1 MGLVNLEIIPRSTK
15 GKNENRRL
23 RAAGRI
29 PAVVYGKER
38 ESQMFELEARPFTM
52 AMTQL
57 AGRAA
62 IFSLAIGEATDDDA
76 IALLR
81 EVQRNPCTD
90 EILHVDLMEIPRGR
104 PVTVA
109 VAVQVVGECVDVKSG
124 EAAVAMSLQ
133 AVEISC
139 LPRELPEYITI
150 DISELEINDKV
161 FVRDI
166 VVPVGEVITDPEI
179 LVLNIKPQAM
189 EVEEEEEEILEGE
202 EGAEGESEEGSEG
215 DEDKKDK
222 KED

>member
-38 ESQMFELEARPFTM
+38 ESMMIELEARPFVK
-52 AMTQL
+52 AMGHL

-62 IFSLAIGEATDDDA
+62 IFSLAEGEATDDDA

-90 EILHVDLMEIPRGR
+90 EILHVDLMEIPRGV

-109 VAVQVVGECVDVKSG
+109 VSVQVVGECPIVKSG
-124 EAAVAMSLQ
+124 LAAVAMSLA

-150 DISELEINDKV
+150 DVTELELNDKI

-166 VVPVGEVITDPEI
+166 VSPVGELVSDPEM
-179 LVLNIKPQAM
+179 LVLNIKPQVL
-189 EVEEEEEEILEGE
+189 ELLEEEETEEGE
-202 EGAEGESEEGSEG
+202 EGVEGSTEEGEDG
-215 DEDKKDK
+215 DEEK

>member
-1 MGLVNLEIIPRSTK
+1 MGLVNLEIIPRTSK

-23 RAAGRI
+23 RAQGRI

-38 ESQMFELEARPFTM
+38 ESMMVELEARPFTL
-52 AMTQL
+52 AMNQL

-62 IFSLAIGEATDDDA
+62 IFSLAVGEATDDDS

-109 VAVQVVGECVDVKSG
+109 VAVQVVGDNPIAKSG
-124 EAAVAMSLQ
+124 EAAVAMTLQ

-150 DISELEINDKV
+150 DITEMELNDKI

-166 VVPVGEVITDPEI
+166 VIPVGEIITDPEM
-179 LVLNIKPQAM
+179 LVLNIKPVAM
-189 EVEEEEEEILEGE
+189 EIEEEEEIEEGLEGE
-202 EGAEGESEEGSEG
+202 EGAEGEESED

>member
-38 ESQMFELEARPFTM
+38 DSMMVELEAKPFTK

-62 IFSLAIGEATDDDA
+62 IFSLAMGEVTDDDA

-90 EILHVDLMEIPRGR
+90 EILHVDLMEIPRGV

-109 VAVQVVGECVDVKSG
+109 VSVQVVGENAATRSG

-150 DISELEINDKV
+150 DITELELNDKI

-166 VVPVGEVITDPEI
+166 VAPVGEVISDPEI
-179 LVLNIKPQAM
+179 LVLNIKPQVL
-189 EVEEEEEEILEGE
+189 EVEEEEELEEGE
-202 EGAEGESEEGSEG
+202 EGAEGAEGADSEG
-215 DEDKKDK
+215 DDEKKD
-222 KED
+222 D

>member
-38 ESQMFELEARPFTM
+38 ESMMVELEARPFNL
-52 AMTQL
+52 ALSHL
-57 AGRAA
+57 AGRSA
-62 IFSLAIGEATDDDA
+62 IFSLALGEATDDDA

-104 PVTVA
+104 AVTVA
-109 VAVQVVGECVDVKSG
+109 VAVQVVGDNPVTKSG

-150 DISELEINDKV
+150 DITELELNDKI

-166 VVPVGEVITDPEI
+166 VFPVGEVITDPDI
-179 LVLNIKPQAM
+179 LVLNIKPQAL
-189 EVEEEEEEILEGE
+189 EVEEEEEEGLEGE
-202 EGAEGESEEGSEG
+202 EGAEGTDEDASEG
-215 DEDKKDK
+215 DGDK

>member
-38 ESQMFELEARPFTM
+38 ESMMVELEARPFSLALTH
-52 AMTQL
+52 L

-109 VAVQVVGECVDVKSG
+109 VAVQVVGDNPVVKSG
-124 EAAVAMSLQ
+124 MAAVAMTLA

-150 DISELEINDKV
+150 DIEELELNDKI

-166 VVPVGEVITDPEI
+166 VPSVGEIISDPDM
-179 LVLNIKPQAM
+179 LVLNIKPQAAEE
-189 EVEEEEEEILEGE
+189 EVEEETLEGE
-202 EGAEGESEEGSEG
+202 EGEEGSSEEGGE
-215 DEDKKDK
+215 EDDK